1 MEFQTT
7 GEITVCG
14 ERLEAG
20 DLRLM
25 YTFDSD
31 QGAKHYDAH
40 SDQQVGSS
48 GFEKKFQSHS
58 PGREQIRH
66 LIIQYRK
73 TAFVFLRVKV
83 CAS

>member
-40 SDQQVGSS
+40 SDQQVGRWSESS
-48 GFEKKFQSHS
+48 
-58 PGREQIRH
+58 
-66 LIIQYRK
+66 
-73 TAFVFLRVKV
+73 
-83 CAS
+83 CD